1 MNFSFDYDLWIRMAK
16 QGIRFQ
22 MIPEYLAGS
31 RMHQGAKTIN
41 ERDTVFRASMGL
53 LQRHYGY
60 VPFSWAFGYA
70 AFRHDARDQFFQ
82 PMKYSLRNYL
92 ASLPEGLRLNPE
104 KRARFLKDWLV
115 APLGAVRRRLS

>member
-1 MNFSFDYDLWIRMAK
+1 
-16 QGIRFQ
+16 
-22 MIPEYLAGS
+22 
-31 RMHQGAKTIN
+31 MHAGAKTIH
-41 ERDTVFRASMGL
+41 ERETVFQASMGL

-92 ASLPEGLRLNPE
+92 ASLPAGLRLNPA
-104 KRARFLKDWLV
+104 KRARFLGDWMA
-115 APLGAVRRRLS
+115 APFRAIARRLK